1 MLVDHVM
8 VGAWNGAGPD
18 RRLDPDVDT
27 GDLGADEGAAGNAV
41 IFYHEIYGQ
50 QLAVSS
56 SWQLAERTIR
66 IYTCTCIYTPRGRSK
81 YKNQHNPVAHPMSS
95 NHWLSLAGWPPPLYI
110 TTSPNI
116 LYIFGILAEWI
127 ILIGID
133 KSWFI

>member
-8 VGAWNGAGPD
+8 VGTWNEAGPD

-56 SWQLAERTIR
+56 SWQLAERTMHVYVFIPR
-66 IYTCTCIYTPRGRSK
+66 AEEANIKTNTTPWHTPCPVIIGYHSLGGHRRCILRPHLISCIYLV
-81 YKNQHNPVAHPMSS
+81 Y
-95 NHWLSLAGWPPPLYI
+95 
-110 TTSPNI
+110 
-116 LYIFGILAEWI
+116 
-127 ILIGID
+127 
-133 KSWFI
+133 